1 MVIMSVT
8 NTVPAYSEITFKP
21 WPDLVFLHVSKE
33 YPMYDEF
40 LLVCHI

>member
-8 NTVPAYSEITFKP
+8 DNCPSEITFKP
-21 WPDLVFLHVSKE
+21 WPEDLVFLHVSKE